1 MRFEYATWKHQL
13 RSGTAR
19 RQRANLPLEANSA
32 LVRVFVPDMVPGLL
46 QTAEY
51 ARHVFARLVNL
62 HGVLNDIE
70 EGVRTRMRRQQ
81 ALYDPAKRFQF
92 LLTEAVL
99 HRRICPPAVQRGQ
112 LDRLLAAA
120 GMDTISL
127 AIIPFTATL
136 PVVPSHAFTMFDDT
150 LVLVETIG
158 SELAFRATEEK
169 ALYAE
174 VFGRLWSVGVQ
185 NTDATNL
192 INKALEHLPK

>member
-1 MRFEYATWKHQL
+1 
-13 RSGTAR
+13 
-19 RQRANLPLEANSA
+19 
-32 LVRVFVPDMVPGLL
+32 
-46 QTAEY
+46 
-51 ARHVFARLVNL
+51 
-62 HGVLNDIE
+62 
-70 EGVRTRMRRQQ
+70 
-81 ALYDPAKRFQF
+81 
-92 LLTEAVL
+92 
-99 HRRICPPAVQRGQ
+99 
-112 LDRLLAAA
+112 
-120 GMDTISL
+120 MDTISL

-158 SELAFRATEEK
+158 AELAFRATEEK